1 MVSPI
6 QFFKR
11 LVSEPAPDYLFEMS
25 ESALASV
32 LPSDPSAIHEE
43 KVPPQSLA
51 VSPASSNLMNAEAY
65 RLALAKLAPLT
76 NDRKPTAGLVV
87 PDYALRMA
95 ILDFDQ
101 WPDSEEQRLALVRF
115 RLRKSLPFAI
125 EEAQVSFAPQNWEA
139 GKVEVLTVAIDR
151 RILNEYENVFTAGGF
166 RVGVV
171 VPSSVACLPLCAP
184 AAAVAASSSP
194 SGRPGVA
201 LLLKLSGAILTTM
214 LLDGDKIRL
223 IRCVDF
229 SEPFSE
235 EQPAPARA
243 FSVIDDTIPVMQQT
257 IAYAED
263 ELGRNV
269 DRLLL
274 TGFGQ
279 DATAIGELA
288 GNEFQVKWE
297 FLRSRFA
304 PAQDYAGL
312 LGLLEQYAA

>member
-1 MVSPI
+1 MASPI
-6 QFFKR
+6 QFLKR

-25 ESALASV
+25 ENALASV
-32 LPSDPSAIHEE
+32 LPSSPSIVHEE
-43 KVPPQSLA
+43 KVAPQSLA
-51 VSPASSNLMNAEAY
+51 VSPASANLVNVEAY

-76 NDRKPTAGLVV
+76 NGRKPSAGLVV

-95 ILDFDQ
+95 ILDFDA

-125 EEAQVSFAPQNWEA
+125 EEAQVSFAPQSRDA

-151 RILNEYENVFTAGGF
+151 RILSEYEELFTASGF
-166 RVGVV
+166 RVGLV
-171 VPSSVACLPLCAP
+171 VPSGVACLPLCPP
-184 AAAVAASSSP
+184 ATPAS
-194 SGRPGVA
+194 SGRPGVT
-201 LLLKLSGAILTTM
+201 LLLKLSGAILTAM

-235 EQPAPARA
+235 ERPTPART
-243 FSVIDDTIPVMQQT
+243 FSVIDDTMPVMQQT

-279 DATAIGELA
+279 SANTIGELA
-288 GNEFQVKWE
+288 GEEFRVKWE

-304 PAQDYAGL
+304 PAHDYAGL

>member
-1 MVSPI
+1 VSPI
-6 QFFKR
+6 QFVKR

-25 ESALASV
+25 EGALASV

-43 KVPPQSLA
+43 KVAPQSLA
-51 VSPASSNLMNAEAY
+51 VSPASSNLVSPEAY

-76 NDRKPTAGLVV
+76 NGRKPSAALVV

-125 EEAQVSFAPQNWEA
+125 EEAQVSFAPQSREA
-139 GKVEVLTVAIDR
+139 GKLEVLTVAIDR
-151 RILNEYENVFTAGGF
+151 RILSEYEDLFTASGF
-166 RVGVV
+166 RVGLV
-171 VPSSVACLPLCAP
+171 VPSSVACLPLCPAATSAP
-184 AAAVAASSSP
+184 ASS

-235 EQPAPARA
+235 EQPTPTHT
-243 FSVIDDTIPVMQQT
+243 FSIIDDTMPVMQQT

-269 DRLLL
+269 NRLLL
-274 TGFGQ
+274 AGFGQ
-279 DATAIGELA
+279 NAAAIGELA
-288 GNEFQVKWE
+288 GSEFQVKWE

>member
-1 MVSPI
+1 MSPI
-6 QFFKR
+6 TFFKR

-25 ESALASV
+25 ESALTSV
-32 LPSDPSAIHEE
+32 LPSQPSAIHEE
-43 KVPPQSLA
+43 KVAAESLA
-51 VSPASSNLMNAEAY
+51 VSPATSNLVNPEAY
-65 RLALAKLAPLT
+65 RSALAKLAPLT
-76 NDRKPTAGLVV
+76 NGRKPSAGLVL

-125 EEAQVSFAPQNWEA
+125 EEAQVSFAPQSREA

-151 RILNEYENVFTAGGF
+151 SILSEYEGVFTAVGF
-166 RVGVV
+166 RVGLV
-171 VPSSVACLPLCAP
+171 VPSSVACLPLCSSVAAP
-184 AAAVAASSSP
+184 APSSSP
-194 SGRPGVA
+194 ALPGVT
-201 LLLKLSGAILTTM
+201 LLLKLSGAILTAM

-229 SEPFSE
+229 SEPLSE
-235 EQPAPARA
+235 EQPKPARA
-243 FSVIDDTIPVMQQT
+243 LSVIDETMPVMQQT

-263 ELGRNV
+263 ELARKVN
-269 DRLLL
+269 RLLF

-288 GNEFQVKWE
+288 ANEFQVQWE

-304 PAQDYAGL
+304 PAQEYAGL

>member
-1 MVSPI
+1 MSLI

-11 LVSEPAPDYLFEMS
+11 LVSEPAPDFLFEMS
-25 ESALASV
+25 QGALASV
-32 LPSDPSAIHEE
+32 SPSDPSTLREE
-43 KVPPQSLA
+43 IVAPQSLA
-51 VSPASSNLMNAEAY
+51 VSPASPNLVDPGAFRSAV
-65 RLALAKLAPLT
+65 AKLAPVT
-76 NDRKPTAGLVV
+76 EGRKPSAGLVV

-95 ILDFDQ
+95 ILDFDE

-125 EEAQVSFAPQNWEA
+125 EEAQVSFAPQTRDG
-139 GKVEVLTVAIDR
+139 GKVEVLAVAIDR
-151 RILNEYENVFTAGGF
+151 SILREYEDIFTASGF

-171 VPSSVACLPLCAP
+171 VPSSVACLPLCP
-184 AAAVAASSSP
+184 AAEASATSAS
-194 SGRPGVA
+194 PGVA
-201 LLLKLSGAILTTM
+201 LLLKLSGAILTAM
-214 LLDGDKIRL
+214 LLDGEKIRL

-235 EQPAPARA
+235 EQPSPVRA
-243 FSVIDDTIPVMQQT
+243 FSVIDDTMPVMQQT

-269 DRLLL
+269 DRLLV

-279 DATAIGELA
+279 DATEIGGLA
-288 GNEFQVKWE
+288 EKEFQLKWE

-304 PAQDYAGL
+304 PAQNYAGL

>member
-1 MVSPI
+1 MASPI
-6 QFFKR
+6 QFLKR

-32 LPSDPSAIHEE
+32 LPSSPSTVLEE
-43 KVPPQSLA
+43 KVAPQSLA
-51 VSPASSNLMNAEAY
+51 VSPSSSNLVNAEAY

-76 NDRKPTAGLVV
+76 NGRKPSAGLVV

-95 ILDFDQ
+95 ILDFDA
-101 WPDSEEQRLALVRF
+101 WPDDEEQRLALVRF

-125 EEAQVSFAPQNWEA
+125 EEAQVSFAPQTRDA
-139 GKVEVLTVAIDR
+139 GKVEVLAVAIDR
-151 RILNEYENVFTAGGF
+151 RILSEYEELFTASGF
-166 RVGVV
+166 RVGLV
-171 VPSSVACLPLCAP
+171 VPSGVACLPLCPP
-184 AAAVAASSSP
+184 ATQAS
-194 SGRPGVA
+194 SGRPGVT
-201 LLLKLSGAILTTM
+201 LLLKVSGAILTAM

-223 IRCVDF
+223 VRCVDF

-235 EQPAPARA
+235 ERPTPMRT
-243 FSVIDDTIPVMQQT
+243 FSVIDDTMPVMQQT

-279 DATAIGELA
+279 NANAIGELA
-288 GNEFQVKWE
+288 GEEFQVKWE

>member
-1 MVSPI
+1 MSLN

-25 ESALASV
+25 QGALASV
-32 LPSDPSAIHEE
+32 SPSDPGTVREE
-43 KVPPQSLA
+43 KVAPQSLA
-51 VSPASSNLMNAEAY
+51 VSPASPNLIDPEAF
-65 RLALAKLAPLT
+65 RLALAKLAPVT
-76 NDRKPTAGLVV
+76 EGRRPSASLVV

-95 ILDFDQ
+95 ILDFDE
-101 WPDSEEQRLALVRF
+101 WPDGEEQRLALVRF

-125 EEAQVSFAPQNWEA
+125 EEAQVSFAPQHREG
-139 GKVEVLTVAIDR
+139 GKVEVLAVAIDR
-151 RILNEYENVFTAGGF
+151 SILREYEDIFTASGF
-166 RVGVV
+166 RVGLV
-171 VPSSVACLPLCAP
+171 VPSSVACLPLCP
-184 AAAVAASSSP
+184 AAEASTTSAP
-194 SGRPGVA
+194 PGVT
-201 LLLKLSGAILTTM
+201 LLLKLSGAILTAM
-214 LLDGDKIRL
+214 LLDGEKIRL

-235 EQPAPARA
+235 EQPSPARA
-243 FSVIDDTIPVMQQT
+243 FSVIDDTMPVMQQT

-269 DRLLL
+269 NRVLL

-279 DATAIGELA
+279 DATEIGGLA
-288 GNEFQVKWE
+288 EKEFQVKWE

-304 PAQDYAGL
+304 PAQNYAGL

>member
-1 MVSPI
+1 VSPI

-11 LVSEPAPDYLFEMS
+11 LISEPAPEYLFEMS

-32 LPSDPSAIHEE
+32 LPSDPSDIREE
-43 KVPPQSLA
+43 KVAPQSLA
-51 VSPASSNLMNAEAY
+51 VSPASSNLVNVEAY
-65 RLALAKLAPLT
+65 RSALAKLAPVS
-76 NDRKPTAGLVV
+76 NGRKPSAGLVV

-95 ILDFDQ
+95 VLDFDE

-115 RLRKSLPFAI
+115 RLRKSLPFSI
-125 EEAQVSFAPQNWEA
+125 EEAQVSFVPQSRDA
-139 GKVEVLTVAIDR
+139 AKVEVLTVAIDR
-151 RILNEYENVFTAGGF
+151 RILNEYEEVFTAAGF
-166 RVGVV
+166 RVGLV
-171 VPSSVACLPLCAP
+171 VPSGVACLPLCPPAP
-184 AAAVAASSSP
+184 ASP
-194 SGRPGVA
+194 SPGRPAVA
-201 LLLKLSGAILTTM
+201 LLLKLSGAILTAM

-235 EQPAPARA
+235 EQPIPARA
-243 FSVIDDTIPVMQQT
+243 FSIVDDTMPVLQQT

-263 ELGRNV
+263 ELGCNV
-269 DRLLL
+269 DGLLL

-279 DATAIGELA
+279 HATAIGGLA
-288 GNEFQVKWE
+288 ENEFQVKWE

>member
-1 MVSPI
+1 MSPI
-6 QFFKR
+6 SFFKR

-25 ESALASV
+25 ENALASV

-43 KVPPQSLA
+43 KVAPQSLA
-51 VSPASSNLMNAEAY
+51 VSPASSNLVNPEAY

-76 NDRKPTAGLVV
+76 NGRKPSAGLVV

-95 ILDFDQ
+95 ILDFDE

-125 EEAQVSFAPQNWEA
+125 EEAQVSFAPQSREA

-151 RILNEYENVFTAGGF
+151 RILSEYEDVFKAGGF
-166 RVGVV
+166 RVGLV
-171 VPSSVACLPLCAP
+171 VPSSVACLPLC
-184 AAAVAASSSP
+184 SSP
-194 SGRPGVA
+194 APPSEGRPGVA

-223 IRCVDF
+223 VRCVDF

-235 EQPAPARA
+235 ELPTPTRA
-243 FSVIDDTIPVMQQT
+243 FSVIEDTMPVMQQT

-279 DATAIGELA
+279 AATAIGELA
-288 GNEFQVKWE
+288 ANEFQVKWD
-297 FLRSRFA
+297 FLKSRFA

>member
-1 MVSPI
+1 VSPLS
-6 QFFKR
+6 FLKR
-11 LVSEPAPDYLFEMS
+11 LVSEPAPDFLFEMS
-25 ESALASV
+25 EGALVSV
-32 LPSDPSAIHEE
+32 LPSDPSAIREE
-43 KVPPQSLA
+43 KVAPQSLA
-51 VSPASSNLMNAEAY
+51 VSPASSNLVNREAY
-65 RLALAKLAPLT
+65 RLALTQLAPLT
-76 NDRKPTAGLVV
+76 NGRKPSAGLVV

-125 EEAQVSFAPQNWEA
+125 EEAQVSFAPQSREA

-151 RILNEYENVFTAGGF
+151 RILSEYEDLFTAGGF
-166 RVGVV
+166 RVGLV
-171 VPSSVACLPLCAP
+171 VPSGVACLPLCPP
-184 AAAVAASSSP
+184 AAAPSSA
-194 SGRPGVA
+194 GRPAVA
-201 LLLKLSGAILTTM
+201 LLLKLSGAILTAM

-229 SEPFSE
+229 SEPLSE
-235 EQPAPARA
+235 EQPQPTPTRA
-243 FSVIDDTIPVMQQT
+243 FSVIDDTMPVMQQT

-269 DRLLL
+269 NRLLL
-274 TGFGQ
+274 AGFGQ
-279 DATAIGELA
+279 QTTTIGELA
-288 GNEFQVKWE
+288 GNELQVKWE